1 MALTALTLV
10 GEFVLYI
17 GLGYF
22 FLVVVLAVSGE
33 TVQAWPLRRRN
44 TTRVKDD
51 SPASQDVGSVPA
63 LKEDPDKGKLPSPKA
78 RSRRTTS
85 ESHLEFLDR
94 LRTNLKYQGSTI
106 ALIIFAVLLLGLQ
119 HVLDGPEIGTLLAG
133 ITGYVLGTSR
143 GGSDTQLGH
152 SAVTDTHIP
161 DAAASETTGHAG
173 PAGVAEAT
181 VPPPKEHPRALEK
194 DPGA

>member
-1 MALTALTLV
+1 MSA
-10 GEFVLYI
+10 
-17 GLGYF
+17 
-22 FLVVVLAVSGE
+22 SG
-33 TVQAWPLRRRN
+33 TSFSSLCSPSAAKRCRRGHFDARSTRSKDEPPAGQDPGNVN
-44 TTRVKDD
+44 T
-51 SPASQDVGSVPA
+51 
-63 LKEDPDKGKLPSPKA
+63 LKEDRHDDVGPSKP
-78 RSRRTTS
+78 RSRSSRPTS

-152 SAVTDTHIP
+152 AAVTETHIP
-161 DAAASETTGHAG
+161 DTAESDATG
-173 PAGVAEAT
+173 PPRPVGVASAKAAQKEHMEAT
-181 VPPPKEHPRALEK
+181 
-194 DPGA
+194 